1 MPFLHESLAR
11 LKISDECRSLK
22 DGGRAALSREV
33 CSWLADLWEVVRRPW
48 EKGARSMLAYR

>member
-33 CSWLADLWEVVRRPW
+33 CSWLADLWEVVR
-48 EKGARSMLAYR
+48 